1 MRWILDFYRSS
12 LGKKWAMAL
21 TGVVLFGFVLGHML
35 GNLKVYQGAEAFNHY
50 AEGLRAFGAPFLGHG
65 QALWIARIGLLAAVI
80 LHMHAAWA
88 TTRKSR
94 AARAHRYAGRRSVQ
108 MTYAERTMRWG
119 GVIIALFVVYHLAH
133 LTWGFDWAHPD
144 FREGEPYY
152 NFVVGFE
159 SWPIS
164 LFYIVA
170 QVFLAL
176 HLYHGLWSMF
186 QSVGWV
192 PRGRDWRRPFASVFA
207 WIILIGNVSFPLAV
221 LAGLVHL

>member
-12 LGKKWAMAL
+12 LGKKWVMAL
-21 TGVVLFGFVLGHML
+21 TGVILFGFVLVHML

-50 AEGLRAFGAPFLGHG
+50 AEGLRSFGAPFLGHA
-65 QALWIARIGLLAAVI
+65 QFLWIARIGLLAAVL

-88 TTRKSR
+88 TTRKSHS
-94 AARAHRYAGRRSVQ
+94 ARPRKYEGRRSVQ

-119 GVIIALFVVYHLAH
+119 GVIILLFVIYHLAH
-133 LTWGFDWAHPD
+133 FTWGFDWAHPD
-144 FREGEPYY
+144 FRRGDPYY
-152 NFVVGFE
+152 NFVTGFQV
-159 SWPIS
+159 WPVS

-170 QVFLAL
+170 QVFLAF

-186 QSVGWV
+186 QSMGIT
-192 PRGRDWRRPFASVFA
+192 PRGRDWRRPFASAFA